1 MTTAQLKKTVKKL
14 PRRPGIYLFKDFRNN
29 PLYIGKALD
38 LKNRAGH
45 YLKINDVRLQKMV
58 TTAKK
63 LRHIQTKSDIEAL
76 IIESQ
81 LIKKFRPRFNIMM
94 RDDKQYFYVG
104 FSNDYFPKLI
114 ITHQPTIFNFVGP
127 FTDGNTLKSTLHF
140 LRRIFPY
147 CTCKKPHNNFCL
159 NYHIGKCPGFCCLK
173 QQKWITDLR
182 SRLSTGSF
190 NPTIYSKNVAA
201 IRSILTGKKNSVI
214 KNLEKEMARSAKKS
228 DLEKAIELR
237 EKLKGLKRVF
247 ENAKII
253 QKSSHTHISIYG
265 YEDKNGK
272 AGTNL
277 IKILGLPKMPIRI
290 EGYDVSN
297 IQGAHATGSM
307 VTFIRG
313 QPDKNFYRKF
323 KIYTKQSPN
332 DTAMLKEVLERR
344 FKHEGWPFP
353 DLILVDGGKGQV
365 NAARATLAALK
376 ISIPII
382 GISKNK
388 HHLGHQLIIPG
399 RKTPLPLTKLSP
411 ADRNLLL
418 AIDSEAHRFAI
429 GYYRKLHR
437 KLFK

>member
-1 MTTAQLKKTVKKL
+1 M
-14 PRRPGIYLFKDFRNN
+14 
-29 PLYIGKALD
+29 
-38 LKNRAGH
+38 
-45 YLKINDVRLQKMV
+45 
-58 TTAKK
+58 
-63 LRHIQTKSDIEAL
+63 
-76 IIESQ
+76 
-81 LIKKFRPRFNIMM
+81 
-94 RDDKQYFYVG
+94 
-104 FSNDYFPKLI
+104 
-114 ITHQPTIFNFVGP
+114 
-127 FTDGNTLKSTLHF
+127 
-140 LRRIFPY
+140 
-147 CTCKKPHNNFCL
+147 
-159 NYHIGKCPGFCCLK
+159 
-173 QQKWITDLR
+173 
-182 SRLSTGSF
+182 
-190 NPTIYSKNVAA
+190 AA

-214 KNLEKEMARSAKKS
+214 KNLEKEMARSAKRGN
-228 DLEKAIELR
+228 LEKAIELR

-253 QKSSHTHISIYG
+253 QNKFYDTMIYHKIVKNKVLKS
-265 YEDKNGK
+265 
-272 AGTNL
+272 L
-277 IKILGLPKMPIRI
+277 QKILKLPVPPFRI
-290 EGYDVSN
+290 EGYDISD

-344 FKHEGWPFP
+344 FKHEEWPFP

-365 NAARATLAALK
+365 NAARAALAALK

-429 GYYRKLHR
+429 TYYRKIHR